1 MKPMLDMSR
10 RGLIAAG
17 AVGAL
22 PAMAQSPAGPAL
34 TIGIGAPVTSMDP
47 HFFNASFN
55 SAIASH
61 IFDRLTERTAD
72 ARLIP
77 GLAESWRLVSDTVW
91 EFKLRAGVTWHD
103 GKPFTADDVAFTI
116 ERAPNVPNAPGG
128 FGIYL
133 RAIQRV
139 EILDPLT
146 LRLHTERPHPAMP
159 SDLSFI
165 AIIARHA
172 ATGAATED
180 FNAGRAT
187 IGTGPYRFVS
197 FRAGDRIE
205 LVRNDAYWR
214 GPQPWARVST
224 RMITNDSARL
234 AALLAGDVDVID
246 QVPSAD
252 LARLRREARVA
263 IAEAPSLRL
272 IFLAPDFSRRD
283 NPVFVAD
290 NDGRALPTNPLQDVR
305 VRRALSI
312 AIDREALAARVMEGT
327 ARPAGQWLP
336 PGAFSYNPQ
345 VPPPAHDPEAA
356 RRLLTEAGFPQGFR
370 LTLHTPNDRYPNDSR
385 TCQAVAQMWTRVGIR
400 TEVVALPW
408 AAFPARA
415 ARQEFAM
422 HLIGWGSSAADSFG
436 ALMSVIGTFSRE
448 RRLGTFN
455 HHRYSNPAMDSL
467 VERAL
472 VTTDDATR
480 EGMLRDAVRM
490 AAEDVAVIPLY
501 NLVNVWATRA
511 SLRMEARMDERTLAM
526 AVRPA

>member
-1 MKPMLDMSR
+1 MSLTR
-10 RGLIAAG
+10 RAALMT
-17 AVGAL
+17 AAATPAL
-22 PAMAQSPAGPAL
+22 AQTATGPAL
-34 TIGIGAPVTSMDP
+34 TIAIGAPVTSMDP

-72 ARLIP
+72 SRLVP

-103 GKPFTADDVAFTI
+103 GRPFTADDVAFTI
-116 ERAPNVPNAPGG
+116 GRAPNVQNAPGG
-128 FGIYL
+128 FAIYL
-133 RAIQRV
+133 RAISRV
-139 EILDPLT
+139 EVVDPLT
-146 LRLHTERPHPAMP
+146 LRLHTERPHPSMP

-172 ATGAATED
+172 ASGAATED
-180 FNAGRAT
+180 FNSGKAT

-252 LARLRREARVA
+252 LGRLRREGRVT

-283 NPVFVAD
+283 NPVFVSD
-290 NDGRALPTNPLQDVR
+290 NEGRPLPTNPLQDVR

-312 AIDREALAARVMEGT
+312 AIDREALSARVMEGT

-336 PGAFSYNPQ
+336 AGIFSHNPA
-345 VPPPAHDPEAA
+345 VPPPAYDPDAA
-356 RRLLTEAGFPQGFR
+356 RRLLAEAGFPQGFR

-385 TCQAVAQMWTRVGIR
+385 TCQAVAQMWSRVGVR
-400 TEVVALPW
+400 TEVVAMPW

-422 HLIGWGSSAADSFG
+422 HLIGWGSTAGDSFG
-436 ALMSVIGTFSRE
+436 ALMSVVGTFDRE

-480 EGMLRDAVRM
+480 EAMLRDAVRM
-490 AAEDVAVIPLY
+490 AADDVAVIPLY
-501 NLVNVWATRA
+501 NLINVWASRPGF
-511 SLRMEARMDERTLAM
+511 RVEARMDERTLAM
-526 AVRPA
+526 GVRPA

>member
-1 MKPMLDMSR
+1 MSMMMKATR
-10 RGLIAAG
+10 RALLAA
-17 AVGAL
+17 AAATPAL
-22 PAMAQSPAGPAL
+22 AQSPAGPAL
-34 TIGIGAPVTSMDP
+34 TIAIGAPVTSMDP

-72 ARLIP
+72 ARLVP

-103 GKPFTADDVAFTI
+103 GRAFTADDVAFTI
-116 ERAPNVPNAPGG
+116 ERAPNVPNSPGG
-128 FGIYL
+128 FGVFL
-133 RAIQRV
+133 RAITRV

-146 LRLHTERPHPAMP
+146 IRLHSARPHPSMP
-159 SDLSFI
+159 SDLGFI

-172 ATGAATED
+172 ASGATTED
-180 FNAGRAT
+180 FNSGRAT

-214 GPQPWARVST
+214 GPEPWARVST

-234 AALLAGDVDVID
+234 AAVLAGDVDVID

-252 LARLRREARVA
+252 LARLRRDARVT

-272 IFLAPDFSRRD
+272 IFLAPDFSRQE
-283 NPVFVAD
+283 NPVFVTD
-290 NDGRALPTNPLQDVR
+290 NDGRPLATNPLRDLR
-305 VRRALSI
+305 VRRALSL
-312 AIDREALAARVMEGT
+312 AIDRTALAARVMEGT

-336 PGAFSYNPQ
+336 PGTFSFNPEVP
-345 VPPPAHDPEAA
+345 VPPYEPEAA
-356 RRLLTEAGFPQGFR
+356 RRLLAEAGFPQGFR
-370 LTLHTPNDRYPNDSR
+370 LALHTPNDRYPNDSR

-436 ALMSVIGTFSRE
+436 ALMNVVGSFDRE
-448 RRLGTFN
+448 RRLGAVN
-455 HHRYSNPAMDSL
+455 HHRYSNPAMDAL

-480 EGMLRDAVRM
+480 EAMLRDAVRM
-490 AAEDVAVIPLY
+490 AAEDVGVIPLY
-501 NLVNVWATRA
+501 NLINVWACRPGF
-511 SLRMEARMDERTLAM
+511 RMEARMDERTLAM
-526 AVRPA
+526 ALRPA

>member
-1 MKPMLDMSR
+1 
-10 RGLIAAG
+10 
-17 AVGAL
+17 
-22 PAMAQSPAGPAL
+22 
-34 TIGIGAPVTSMDP
+34 
-47 HFFNASFN
+47 
-55 SAIASH
+55 
-61 IFDRLTERTAD
+61 
-72 ARLIP
+72 
-77 GLAESWRLVSDTVW
+77 
-91 EFKLRAGVTWHD
+91 
-103 GKPFTADDVAFTI
+103 
-116 ERAPNVPNAPGG
+116 
-128 FGIYL
+128 
-133 RAIQRV
+133 
-139 EILDPLT
+139 
-146 LRLHTERPHPAMP
+146 
-159 SDLSFI
+159 
-165 AIIARHA
+165 
-172 ATGAATED
+172 
-180 FNAGRAT
+180 
-187 IGTGPYRFVS
+187 
-197 FRAGDRIE
+197 
-205 LVRNDAYWR
+205 
-214 GPQPWARVST
+214 
-224 RMITNDSARL
+224 MITNDSARL

-272 IFLAPDFSRRD
+272 IFLSPDFSRRE
-283 NPVFVAD
+283 NPVFVSDAE
-290 NDGRALPTNPLQDVR
+290 GRPLATNPLLDVR

-312 AIDREALAARVMEGT
+312 AIDREALATRVMEGT

-336 PGAFSYNPQ
+336 PGTFSHNPD
-345 VPPPAHDPEAA
+345 VPPPAYDPEQA
-356 RRLLTEAGFPQGFR
+356 RRLLAEAGFPQGFR

-472 VTTDDATR
+472 VTTDDAAR
-480 EGMLRDAVRM
+480 EAMLRDAVRM

-501 NLVNVWATRA
+501 NLVNVWATRPG
-511 SLRMEARMDERTLAM
+511 LRMEARMDERTLAM
-526 AVRPA
+526 GVRPA